1 MTLSLLTNT
10 SSLSA
15 QRALAYSTRMF
26 GETASRLSSGRRIV
40 TAADDSAGLAISERL
55 SAQIRS
61 YAQAERNTND
71 GISLLQ
77 TAEGALAE
85 VSDLLGRM
93 RELAVQ
99 SSTATLGTSDREAI
113 QSEFSSLRSE
123 IDRIAE
129 VTEFNG
135 RKLLDGSLTSLS
147 FRVGIDGTSDDQIE
161 VAIDSADSSDIG
173 GAPALSAA
181 NVSTASGALDALN
194 IIDES
199 INDISAIRADVGSS
213 ETRLGSAVNVAQSAR
228 YALSS
233 AISGI
238 RDADFAEETANF
250 ARQNILVQAGIAVLA
265 QANQQSGRVLDL
277 LRFETT

>member
-1 MTLSLLTNT
+1 MALSLLTNT

-15 QRALAYSTRMF
+15 QRTLAYSTRVF
-26 GETASRLSSGRRIV
+26 GETAARLSSGLRIV

-99 SSTATLGTSDREAI
+99 AATDTVGTSERTAI
-113 QSEFSSLRSE
+113 NLEFTSLRDE

-147 FRVGIDGTSDDQIE
+147 FQVGISGTNDDQIE
-161 VAIDSADSSDIG
+161 IAIDSVDSSDIG
-173 GAPALSAA
+173 SPALSGA
-181 NVSTASGALDALN
+181 NVSTKVGALAAIDTL
-194 IIDES
+194 DES
-199 INDISAIRADVGSS
+199 ISDVSSIRASVGTSQ
-213 ETRLGSAVNVAQSAR
+213 TRLESAVTVSQSAR
-228 YALSS
+228 YTLSS
-233 AISGI
+233 AVSSI
-238 RDADFAEETANF
+238 RDADFAQETANF
-250 ARQNILVQAGIAVLA
+250 VTQNILVQAGIAVLA
-265 QANQQSGRVLDL
+265 QANQQTGRVLDL
-277 LRFETT
+277 LRFETS